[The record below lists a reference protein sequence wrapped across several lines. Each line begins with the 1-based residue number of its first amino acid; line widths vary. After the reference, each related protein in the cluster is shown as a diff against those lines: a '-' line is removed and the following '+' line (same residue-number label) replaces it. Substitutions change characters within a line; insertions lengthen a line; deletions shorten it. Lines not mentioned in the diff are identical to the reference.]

1 MILGEDG
8 KYYLNKE
15 KTIEITSDLIHIIY
29 AKLATPDNFFQNNVF
44 ITLNIQE
51 KEYLF
56 LYNNN
61 KLFYVDEKKEQHH
74 IKIQSIKVIFQVKGN
89 NYERHI
95 FTYKQFKSN
104 LQFFQISY
112 PWSEDIVVTEYM
124 INEYINKNNKNLF
137 IKFINI
143 RRFIKIYQPLFKK

>member
-15 KTIEITSDLIHIIY
+15 KTIEVTSDLIHAIY
-29 AKLATPDNFFQNNVF
+29 KKLASADNFFQNNVF
-44 ITLNIQE
+44 ITLDIQE
-51 KEYLF
+51 KEYLI
-56 LYNNN
+56 LYNDY

-74 IKIQSIKVIFQVKGN
+74 IKIQSVKVIFQVKGK

-95 FTYKQFKSN
+95 FTYEQFKSN
-104 LQFFQISY
+104 LQFFQISF

-124 INEYINKNNKNLF
+124 INNY
-137 IKFINI
+137 INI
-143 RRFIKIYQPLFKK
+143 RRFI